1 MANGDQKVL
10 GRRLEPSR
18 VGVLLLNSEFHPIH
32 YDAEAA
38 RVLAYPAK
46 LDGLPSLDAVLPIES
61 HPQLAKLSAGGP
73 QFKVQFNSGRRRYR
87 CRVLLLNSEN
97 HHRSRLQPKFIVFLE
112 RQVTQTVDITR
123 WGQEFQLTTR
133 ERETVELLL
142 EGLTSREIA
151 DRMGISPNTVKSFLR
166 LVMVK
171 VGASSR
177 TGIIAKIYEKA
188 S

>member
-1 MANGDQKVL
+1 MANGDQRVT

-18 VGVLLLNSEFHPIH
+18 VGVLLLNADHYPIH
-32 YDAEAA
+32 YDAEAGQI
-38 RVLAYPAK
+38 LSYPAK
-46 LDGLPSLDAVLPIES
+46 LEGSPSLDAVLPPET
-61 HPQLAKLSAGGP
+61 HAQLAKLTAGGP
-73 QFKVQFNSGRRRYR
+73 QFKVPFTSGRRRYR

-97 HHRSRLQPKFIVFLE
+97 RHRSRLQPKFIVFLE

-151 DRMGISPNTVKSFLR
+151 ERMGISPNTVKSFLR